1 MIQEQKVKLKSIFL
15 LIQNR
20 HALAKHQERIHT
32 VKNCCLLEQSEHGR
46 EHRGEH
52 GERDAA
58 AEPRLKLEAAAGGG
72 VARRSAASRRRDCR
86 RRATTIR

>member
-1 MIQEQKVKLKSIFL
+1 MKSIFMWV
-15 LIQNR
+15 QNG
-20 HALAKHQERIHT
+20 HGLAKHQERIHT

-52 GERDAA
+52 GEHDAA

-72 VARRSAASRRRDCR
+72 VARRSAAGRRHDCR
-86 RRATTIR
+86 RRETTIAS

>member
-1 MIQEQKVKLKSIFL
+1 MWV
-15 LIQNR
+15 QNG
-20 HALAKHQERIHT
+20 HGLAKHQERIHT
-32 VKNCCLLEQSEHGR
+32 VKHCCLLEQSEHGR

-72 VARRSAASRRRDCR
+72 VARRSAAGRRHDLGGVGEEGVV
-86 RRATTIR
+86 RRARLQVQQC